1 MNLAE
6 REESLLRLVAEY
18 REQECRRLLDAAR
31 TEAAE
36 LLAATFNRERAHLHQ
51 RIVAERSRAQG
62 RIQAARAERAT
73 RERWVHERTHTD
85 LLAAAWPRLREAL
98 LARWRVPRSRAQWV
112 ASDLDEALRALPRGR
127 WSIRHAP
134 GWGEDERRAPAAR
147 LAEALGEAPRMQ
159 TDGDMAAGLVI
170 ASGGAVLDA
179 SLDGLLRDRP
189 RLEARLL
196 ALIEART
203 PGGEAANER
212 Q

>member
-6 REESLLRLVAEY
+6 REESLLRLVVEY

-36 LLAATFNRERAHLHQ
+36 LLAVTFKRERAHLHQ

-73 RERWVHERTHTD
+73 RERWVHERTHAS

-98 LARWRVPRSRAQWV
+98 LARWHAPRSRAQWV
-112 ASDLDEALRALPRGR
+112 ASHLDEALRALPRGR

-134 GWGEDERRAPAAR
+134 EWGEDERRAPAAR

-159 TDGDMAAGLVI
+159 TDGDIAAGLVI

-196 ALIEART
+196 ALIEAQASK
-203 PGGEAANER
+203 G
-212 Q
+212 

>member
-6 REESLLRLVAEY
+6 REESLLRLVADY

-31 TEAAE
+31 AEAGA
-36 LLAATFNRERAHLHQ
+36 LLAATYKRERAHLHE

-62 RIQAARAERAT
+62 RIQAAQAERAT
-73 RERWVHERTHTD
+73 RERWLNERAHAE

-98 LARWRVPRSRAQWV
+98 VARWREPRTRAHWV
-112 ASDLDEALRALPRGR
+112 ASHLDEALRALPGGR

-134 GWGEDERRAPAAR
+134 EWDEQERREPVRR
-147 LAEALGEAPRMQ
+147 LAEALGEAPRLQ
-159 TDGDMAAGLVI
+159 TDGGIAAGLVI

-179 SLDGLLRDRP
+179 SLEGLLRDRP

-196 ALIEART
+196 ALIVAQASR
-203 PGGEAANER
+203 G
-212 Q
+212 